1 MQRSKEVRKT
11 RKATHRSTND
21 RIQNVRAEYVT
32 NYQSSEAS
40 VKLFLDKLINLSI
53 RQSEINRINNELKN
67 YFFEYIKNQ
76 VEPIF
81 EESYINYTR
90 STKDNTNSNILFWKN
105 PKPIENEWVEIMEPE
120 TVKEDRFEGAF
131 ALLKEI
137 PKLKKSKMDKIKE
150 GAQNENIKEAE
161 KEDDKNFNRMNK
173 SRKTTRIIEIKE
185 EKKIPVQP
193 EVSSSTAIKPKNKKI
208 QMIDFPSEDIPGY
221 DQEFNY
227 EIYDPPN
234 IEKLR
239 KEKEHEILKKE
250 REIKLHQEMLRMA
263 KKKEEE
269 EKLKQN
275 KKEKPLDT
283 NKYTFDSNGTIIQ
296 FKQYKLDNLTKDFT
310 FVKNS
315 IKSESNKFNK
325 KKKQSN
331 IKQQEVIPEEAVI
344 KNPVDEE
351 RKEKEKSP
359 IKIMAEKN
367 QEKIIPSGSNFQII
381 LPNIGVVIKENQNK
395 KEGGREFNKYFN
407 KYSIHDYETILN
419 EYVPLQNKTKLNF
432 QAEKLTL
439 SPTHSNIQKKMAS
452 SVDKSSAKK
461 ALTSENNVTSNNKLI
476 NNNYTITENINNN
489 NNNPL
494 LNTSDNLNNLNNLN
508 NTNSNE
514 TENNNFSS
522 AYLRSTIGIN
532 SYNKNTSNYNPLM
545 TSSNLRSAFLNYGK
559 DKTGANFND
568 SITMSKAGMTSLKM
582 ELESLKDLRNDRTY
596 YGPGNLKQKN
606 ILGSFMR
613 NNRLTINR
621 QPVTNSLTNLNKDIL
636 TDGNWGNQIGG
647 GKKDQNE
654 NIIYSRHHTKQQVL
668 RELGSTILSGIKV
681 KLPRDRK
688 VELNK

>member
-1 MQRSKEVRKT
+1 MQRSKEVRRT
-11 RKATHRSTND
+11 RKSTNRSIPD
-21 RIQNVRAEYVT
+21 QMQNIRSEYVT
-32 NYQSSEAS
+32 NYQSAEAA
-40 VKLFLDKLINLSI
+40 VKIFLDKLINLSI
-53 RQSEINRINNELKN
+53 RQSETNRINNELNN
-67 YFFEYIKNQ
+67 YFFDYIRNQ

-105 PKPIENEWVEIMEPE
+105 PKPTENEWVEIMEPE
-120 TVKEDRFEGAF
+120 TVREDRFEGAF

-137 PKLKKSKMDKIKE
+137 PKTKKSKMDKIKE
-150 GAQNENIKEAE
+150 GAQNEKIKEAE
-161 KEDDKNFNRMNK
+161 KEEDKDKNFNRINK
-173 SRKTTRIIEIKE
+173 SRKTTKRVIEIKE
-185 EKKIPVQP
+185 EKKIPIQP
-193 EVSSSTAIKPKNKKI
+193 EASKNDDTKPKNKKI

-221 DQEFNY
+221 EQEYNY

-250 REIKLHQEMLRMA
+250 REIKMHLELLKMA

-283 NKYTFDSNGTIIQ
+283 NKFTFDSNGTIIQ

-315 IKSESNKFNK
+315 VKSETNKSIK
-325 KKKQSN
+325 KKKASAVKGQA
-331 IKQQEVIPEEAVI
+331 EEIPEETVI

-359 IKIMAEKN
+359 IKIMAERN

-439 SPTHSNIQKKMAS
+439 SPTHSNIQKKMS
-452 SVDKSSAKK
+452 NSVDKSSVKK
-461 ALTSENNVTSNNKLI
+461 VLASENNLSSNNKLI
-476 NNNYTITENINNN
+476 NYNYTITDNINN

-494 LNTSDNLNNLNNLN
+494 LNTSDNLNNLNN
-508 NTNSNE
+508 TNSNE
-514 TENNNFSS
+514 IDNNNFSS
-522 AYLRSTIGIN
+522 AYLKSTLGIN
-532 SYNKNTSNYNPLM
+532 SYNKNSNYNPLM
-545 TSSNLRSAFLNYGK
+545 TSSNIKSALFYGK
-559 DKTGANFND
+559 EKTGANFND

-596 YGPGNLKQKN
+596 YGAGNMKQKN

-613 NNRLTINR
+613 NSRLTTNR
-621 QPVTNSLTNLNKDIL
+621 QPVTNSLNLYKEIL

-647 GKKDQNE
+647 GKKEQNE

-668 RELGSTILSGIKV
+668 RELGSNILSGIKV
-681 KLPRDRK
+681 RLPRDRR

>member
-1 MQRSKEVRKT
+1 MQRSKEVRRT
-11 RKATHRSTND
+11 RKATNRSTAEQ
-21 RIQNVRAEYVT
+21 IQSIKAQYVT
-32 NYQSSEAS
+32 NYQSSEAA
-40 VKLFLDKLINLSI
+40 VKIFLDKLINLSI
-53 RQSEINRINNELKN
+53 RQSETNRINNELSN
-67 YFFEYIKNQ
+67 YFFQYIKNQ

-105 PKPIENEWVEIMEPE
+105 AKPTENEWVEIMEPE
-120 TVKEDRFEGAF
+120 TVREDRFEGAF

-137 PKLKKSKMDKIKE
+137 PKTKKSKMDKIKE
-150 GAQNENIKEAE
+150 GTQNENIKESE
-161 KEDDKNFNRMNK
+161 KEEDKDKNFNRMNK
-173 SRKTTRIIEIKE
+173 SRKTTKRLIEIKE
-185 EKKIPVQP
+185 EKKIPTQP
-193 EVSSSTAIKPKNKKI
+193 ETSNNAAAKPKNKKI

-221 DQEFNY
+221 EEEYNY

-250 REIKLHQEMLRMA
+250 REIKMHQELLRMA

-283 NKYTFDSNGTIIQ
+283 NKFTFDSNGTIIQ

-315 IKSESNKFNK
+315 VKSESNKSNK
-325 KKKQSN
+325 KKKQSSV
-331 IKQQEVIPEEAVI
+331 KQQEVIPEEAVI

-359 IKIMAEKN
+359 IKIMAERN

-419 EYVPLQNKTKLNF
+419 EYVPLQNKTKVNF
-432 QAEKLTL
+432 QPEKLTL
-439 SPTHSNIQKKMAS
+439 SPTHSNIQKKMSS

-461 ALTSENNVTSNNKLI
+461 AVTSENNMSSNNKLI
-476 NNNYTITENINNN
+476 NYNYTITENINNN
-489 NNNPL
+489 NNPL
-494 LNTSDNLNNLNNLN
+494 LNTTDNLNNLN

-514 TENNNFSS
+514 IDNNNFSS
-522 AYLRSTIGIN
+522 SYLRSTIGIN
-532 SYNKNTSNYNPLM
+532 SYNKNTSNYNPLL
-545 TSSNLRSAFLNYGK
+545 TSSNMRSAFLNYGK
-559 DKTGANFND
+559 DKTGPNFND

-613 NNRLTINR
+613 NTRLTINR
-621 QPVTNSLTNLNKDIL
+621 EPVTNSLTNLNKDIL

-654 NIIYSRHHTKQQVL
+654 NVIYSRHHTKQQVL
-668 RELGSTILSGIKV
+668 RELGSNILSGIKV
-681 KLPRDRK
+681 RLPRDRR

>member
-1 MQRSKEVRKT
+1 M
-11 RKATHRSTND
+11 
-21 RIQNVRAEYVT
+21 
-32 NYQSSEAS
+32 
-40 VKLFLDKLINLSI
+40 DKLINLSI
-53 RQSEINRINNELKN
+53 RQSEINRINNELNN

-81 EESYINYTR
+81 EESYINYTK
-90 STKDNTNSNILFWKN
+90 STKDNSNSNILFWKTA
-105 PKPIENEWVEIMEPE
+105 KPTENEWVEIMEPE

-137 PKLKKSKMDKIKE
+137 PKAKKSKMDKIKE
-150 GAQNENIKEAE
+150 GTQNDNINETE
-161 KEDDKNFNRMNK
+161 KEENKNFNRTSK
-173 SRKTTRIIEIKE
+173 SRKTTKRVIEIKE
-185 EKKIPVQP
+185 EKKMPVQT
-193 EVSSSTAIKPKNKKI
+193 EIISNTTAIKPKNKKI

-250 REIKLHQEMLRMA
+250 REIKMHNDLLKMA

-283 NKYTFDSNGTIIQ
+283 NKFTFDSNGTIIQ
-296 FKQYKLDNLTKDFT
+296 FRQYKLDNLTKDFT

-315 IKSESNKFNK
+315 VKSESNKSNK
-325 KKKQSN
+325 KKKTSSIKAHQST
-331 IKQQEVIPEEAVI
+331 IPEEAVI

-359 IKIMAEKN
+359 IKILVERN

-432 QAEKLTL
+432 QHEKLTL
-439 SPTHSNIQKKMAS
+439 TPKHTNIQKKMSS

-461 ALTSENNVTSNNKLI
+461 VMTSENNMNSNNKLI
-476 NNNYTITENINNN
+476 NYNYTITENINN

-494 LNTSDNLNNLNNLN
+494 LNTSDNLNNTNNI
-508 NTNSNE
+508 E
-514 TENNNFSS
+514 IDNNNFSS

-532 SYNKNTSNYNPLM
+532 SYNKNSGNYNPLM
-545 TSSNLRSAFLNYGK
+545 TSSNIRSAFLNYGK

-582 ELESLKDLRNDRTY
+582 EIESLQDLRNDRTY

-613 NNRLTINR
+613 NSRLTTNR
-621 QPVTNSLTNLNKDIL
+621 QPVTNSLTNLNKNIL

-654 NIIYSRHHTKQQVL
+654 NIIYSRQIGRAHV
-668 RELGSTILSGIKV
+668 
-681 KLPRDRK
+681 
-688 VELNK
+688 